1 MTTTTPTSTAA
12 PIAAQPTPVVWL
24 QKNLFNGWQN
34 TLLTIAVFG
43 VLLWA
48 IRGFWIW
55 ATQAAQWRVIPANMS
70 LYMVGRYPID
80 QRWRIWLI
88 CSLICVLAGLSWG
101 ILARNAAKLFS
112 RSILIGIA
120 VVCLLAAL
128 LPITADAEG
137 NFAYRPFP
145 HVLML
150 AGIAV
155 VVASAWVG
163 RQVGRKQPA
172 IGQWVSIAWVLMFP
186 ISLWLIGGGF
196 GLNEVGTDLWG
207 GLMLTLMMAVV
218 SIVLCF
224 PIGVLLALGRRSVL
238 PVVRWLCTLYIELI
252 RGVPLIVILFM
263 GQVMIPMFLTEG
275 MRPDRVL
282 RGIIGLTLFSAAYM
296 AENIRGGLQSIPRG
310 QTEASQA
317 LGLNPALTTGLI
329 VLPQALKVSIPV
341 IVGQFISL
349 FQDTTLLSIVG
360 LVELLGISRSV
371 LANGEFIGRFR
382 EVLLFV
388 GLIFWIFCYA
398 MSLGSRQIEK
408 QLNTGH
414 SAGTKPAN
422 AALPTGAGGF

>member
-1 MTTTTPTSTAA
+1 MTTATSTSA
-12 PIAAQPTPVVWL
+12 PIAAQPTPVAWL

-34 TLLTIAVFG
+34 SLLTLVVLA
-43 VLLWA
+43 VLLWVL
-48 IRGFWIW
+48 RGFWVW
-55 ATQAAQWRVIPANMS
+55 TTQVAQWRVIPANMS

-80 QRWRIWLI
+80 ERWRIWLL
-88 CSLICVLAGLSWG
+88 CGLICGLAGLSWG
-101 ILARNAAKLFS
+101 ILSRNAAKLFS
-112 RSILIGIA
+112 RSTVIGIA
-120 VVCLLAAL
+120 IACLLAAT
-128 LPITADAEG
+128 LPITADSEG

-145 HVLML
+145 HAMML
-150 AGIAV
+150 AGIAI
-155 VVASAWVG
+155 VVAFAWVG
-163 RQVGRKQPA
+163 RQVGRQYPG
-172 IGQWVSIAWVLMFP
+172 IGKWVSAAWVLLFP

-196 GLNEVGTDLWG
+196 GLQEIGTDLWG
-207 GLMLTLMMAVV
+207 GLMLTLLMAMV

-224 PIGVLLALGRRSVL
+224 PIGVLLALGRRSNL

-263 GQVMIPMFLTEG
+263 GQVMIPMFLSEG

-317 LGLNPALTTGLI
+317 LGLNPLLTTGLI
-329 VLPQALKVSIPV
+329 VLPQALKISVPV

-371 LANGEFIGRFR
+371 LANSEFLGRFR

-398 MSLGSRQIEK
+398 MSLASRQIEK
-408 QLNTGH
+408 RLNTGH
-414 SAGTKPAN
+414 TAGAN
-422 AALPTGAGGF
+422 PSNAVIPTTAGGL